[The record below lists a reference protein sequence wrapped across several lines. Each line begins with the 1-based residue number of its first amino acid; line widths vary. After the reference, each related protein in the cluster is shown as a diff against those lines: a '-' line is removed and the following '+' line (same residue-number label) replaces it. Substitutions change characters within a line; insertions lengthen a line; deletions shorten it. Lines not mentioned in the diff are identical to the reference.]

1 MYGNREGFCFLI
13 DVLYLLFLECNTFI
27 MTDVVF
33 DGETTITLNLIC
45 ISSCVCVCM
54 CVYETQYEWKLHGLW
69 NLTFVSG
76 HRHPFSICE
85 RVIMCNIPLLNCCKH
100 CERNNNHSGDN
111 HCCTGGCC
119 LYWDRGGKMAHLSI
133 AALFLSLTGFDFL
146 IINIYHLI
154 NEY

>member
-1 MYGNREGFCFLI
+1 MQYFYYDWCNVWWGNYI
-13 DVLYLLFLECNTFI
+13 YI
-27 MTDVVF
+27 
-33 DGETTITLNLIC
+33 NLIC

-76 HRHPFSICE
+76 HWHPFSICE
-85 RVIMCNIPLLNCCKH
+85 RVMCDIPLLNCCKH

-111 HCCTGGCC
+111 HCCTDGCC

-133 AALFLSLTGFDFL
+133 AAFIFKSYGLWFFL

-154 NEY
+154 NEYLLDRPFYDAWAFLP